1 MQDFH
6 QCDLR
11 ELYELS
17 EAKQVD
23 LGVTPFGEA
32 LAAVGQRFLH
42 PNATRAQQVA
52 FYRQLHLRD
61 FALAQACSCG
71 NAAAWECFVE
81 RFKSGLYG
89 AALVIAKNESV
100 ARDLSDSLAGD
111 LFVSDKPSGEQR
123 SKLASY
129 SGRGSLERWLKALLT
144 HAYIDNYRS
153 RQRIVSLENR
163 FDLLRTLCASQD
175 LHQPD
180 PDPRL
185 NLAIQAAFSQR
196 TSEERFLLSA
206 YFFDAW
212 TLAEIAKALG
222 VHESSAS
229 RRLNRIVKELRR
241 SASRY
246 LHAAGMSTRQIEE
259 SFIASILD
267 LSIDLRELLVRG
279 FARE

>member
-1 MQDFH
+1 MQALH
-6 QCDLR
+6 QSDLQD
-11 ELYELS
+11 LYALS

-42 PNATRAQQVA
+42 PNATRAQQAA

-61 FALAQACSCG
+61 FALAQACSHG
-71 NAAAWECFVE
+71 NAAAWERFMG
-81 RFKSGLYG
+81 RFKNGLYG
-89 AALVIAKNESV
+89 AAMVIAKNESV
-100 ARDLSDSLAGD
+100 ARELSDSLAGD
-111 LFVSDKPSGEQR
+111 LFVSGKPSGEQR
-123 SKLASY
+123 SKFASY
-129 SGRGSLERWLKALLT
+129 SGRGSLEAWLKALLI

-163 FDLLRTLCASQD
+163 FDLLRTLCTSQD
-175 LHQPD
+175 LYKPE

-196 TSEERFLLSA
+196 TPEERFLLSA

-212 TLAEIAKALG
+212 TLAEIAKVLG

-229 RRLNRIVKELRR
+229 RRLKRIVKELRR

-246 LHAAGMSTRQIEE
+246 LHTAGMSTRQIEE
-259 SFIASILD
+259 SFITGVLD